1 MEEQVIEVIAEQLSM
16 DKSKITGA
24 SNLVEDLKADSLDI
38 AALML
43 ELEEKY
49 KIEIPDE
56 ELVNLRTFSYIADF
70 FRAIQ

>member
-56 ELVNLRTFSYIADF
+56 ELVNLHTVSDIAAYISA
-70 FRAIQ
+70 RQ

>member
-1 MEEQVIEVIAEQLSM
+1 MEQEVIQVIAEQLSM
-16 DKSKITGA
+16 DPEKITGA

-56 ELVNLRTFSYIADF
+56 ELGNLRTVADIAAYIGA
-70 FRAIQ
+70 RQ

>member
-49 KIEIPDE
+49 
-56 ELVNLRTFSYIADF
+56 
-70 FRAIQ
+70 